1 MKKNCIGILL
11 IVLVFGIVL
20 IGCDMEPEIPT
31 YTIYIKTFNFSSSDP
46 VFGTLQNGY
55 YRSFE
60 ITQTD
65 FNWEKSNNFQN
76 VSPNIWTEDQI
87 ISTLVGWGFS
97 NTQAKQEASK
107 FISFNHFMLG
117 DRDGSSLRIMMK

>member
-1 MKKNCIGILL
+1 MKKSGMGILL
-11 IVLVFGIVL
+11 IVLVLGMLL
-20 IGCDMEPEIPT
+20 IGCDTEPEILT
-31 YTIYIKTFNFSSSDP
+31 YTVYVKTFNFSSSDS

-97 NTQAKQEASK
+97 NAQAKQEASK

-117 DRDGSSLRIMMK
+117 DRGGSNLRIMMK